1 MASKVLLVEDSLEIC
16 EAITDFFAD
25 KCGDEFVFEVVNDG
39 DEALDVVSKGEL
51 FDMVLLDIML
61 PGASGFDI
69 CVALRRRSECPVIFL
84 TALGTEDNILR
95 GYDLGADDYMVKPF
109 SLEQLYAKMKAILK
123 RTSMAGYDASKI
135 NRRIVLDEIEL
146 DPVGMRV
153 YVNGNELETTAK
165 EYFLLKVL
173 LENKGQILT
182 REQLL
187 VRVWGR
193 DFDGT
198 DRVVDNHIKKLR
210 KILGSAGHH
219 IVTAIGRGYRIL

>member
-25 KCGDEFVFEVVNDG
+25 RCGDEFVFDVVNDG
-39 DEALDVVSKGEL
+39 AEAIAVVTNGAMY
-51 FDMVLLDIML
+51 DMVLLDIML
-61 PGASGFDI
+61 PGATGFDI
-69 CVALRRRSECPVIFL
+69 CVALRRRSDCPVIFL

-95 GYDLGADDYMVKPF
+95 GYNLGADDYMVKPF

-123 RTSMAGYDASKI
+123 RTAGSKI
-135 NRRIVLDEIEL
+135 DRRIVLDEIEL

-153 YVNGNELETTAK
+153 YVNGVELETTAK

-187 VRVWGR
+187 IRVWGR

-210 KILGSAGHH
+210 KLLGSAGNH
-219 IVTAIGRGYRIL
+219 IVTAIGRGYRIV

>member
-25 KCGDEFVFEVVNDG
+25 RCGDEFVFEVVNDG
-39 DEALDVVSKGEL
+39 SEAIEVVSNGAL
-51 FDMVLLDIML
+51 YDMVLLDIML
-61 PGASGFDI
+61 PGASGFEI
-69 CVALRRRSECPVIFL
+69 CVALRRRSDCPVIFL

-95 GYDLGADDYMVKPF
+95 GYNLGADDYMVKPF

-123 RTSMAGYDASKI
+123 RTAGSKI
-135 NRRIVLDEIEL
+135 DRRIVLDEIEL

-153 YVNGNELETTAK
+153 YVNGDELETTAK

-187 VRVWGR
+187 IRVWGR

-210 KILGSAGHH
+210 KLLGSAGNH
-219 IVTAIGRGYRIL
+219 IVTAIGRGYRIV

>member
-25 KCGDEFVFEVVNDG
+25 RCGDEFVFEVVNDG
-39 DEALDVVSKGEL
+39 SEAIEVVSNGAL
-51 FDMVLLDIML
+51 YDMVLLDIML

-69 CVALRRRSECPVIFL
+69 CVALRRRSDCPVIFL

-95 GYDLGADDYMVKPF
+95 GYNLGADDYMVKPF

-123 RTSMAGYDASKI
+123 RTAGSKI
-135 NRRIVLDEIEL
+135 DRRIVLDEIEL

-153 YVNGNELETTAK
+153 YVNGDELETTAK

-187 VRVWGR
+187 IRVWGR

-210 KILGSAGHH
+210 KLLGSAGNH
-219 IVTAIGRGYRIL
+219 IVTAIGRGYRIV

>member
-25 KCGDEFVFEVVNDG
+25 RCGDEFVFDVVNDG
-39 DEALDVVSKGEL
+39 KEAISVVTNGAMY
-51 FDMVLLDIML
+51 DMVLLDIML

-69 CVALRRRSECPVIFL
+69 CVALRRRSDCPVIFL

-95 GYDLGADDYMVKPF
+95 GYNLGADDYMVKPF

-123 RTSMAGYDASKI
+123 RTAGSKI
-135 NRRIVLDEIEL
+135 DRRIVLDEIEL

-153 YVNGNELETTAK
+153 YVNGDELETTAK
-165 EYFLLKVL
+165 EYFLLKAL

-187 VRVWGR
+187 IRVWGR

-210 KILGSAGHH
+210 KLLGSAGNH
-219 IVTAIGRGYRIL
+219 IVTAIGRGYRIV

>member
-25 KCGDEFVFEVVNDG
+25 RCGDEFVFDVVNDG
-39 DEALDVVSKGEL
+39 VEAIAVVTNGAMY
-51 FDMVLLDIML
+51 DMVLLDIML
-61 PGASGFDI
+61 PGATGFDI
-69 CVALRRRSECPVIFL
+69 CVALRRRSDCPVIFL

-95 GYDLGADDYMVKPF
+95 GYNLGADDYMVKPF

-123 RTSMAGYDASKI
+123 RTAGSKI
-135 NRRIVLDEIEL
+135 DRRIVLDEIEL

-153 YVNGNELETTAK
+153 YVNGVELETTAK
-165 EYFLLKVL
+165 EYFLLKAL

-187 VRVWGR
+187 IRVWGR

-210 KILGSAGHH
+210 KLLGSAGNH
-219 IVTAIGRGYRIL
+219 IVTAIGRGYRIV